1 MSFVKSQMMLTA
13 SLRVL
18 FSKTERYLL
27 QNQKKFVLNEFHT
40 RNSREVE
47 DKFELQDEFKASD
60 RETEIDVESI

>member
-1 MSFVKSQMMLTA
+1 MLTA

-60 RETEIDVESI
+60 RETEIDAESI